1 MENKDIL
8 DEQASMDTPQPD
20 NLTTEPVDNDE
31 TVSVTAEETTES
43 ASAEGFVAET
53 DRIGSELA
61 ELKDKY
67 LRLYAD
73 FENFRRRTAK
83 EKLDLISNANEGVLK
98 ALIPVVDDFERAMQS
113 MENTEDVAALKE
125 GVSLIYTKFFKTLEG
140 KGLKPMI
147 SKGEPFDADL
157 HESVTQFPAPSPDLK
172 GKVIDEI
179 EKGYY
184 LNDKVIRFA
193 KVIVGS

>member
-1 MENKDIL
+1 M
-8 DEQASMDTPQPD
+8 DEQSTPDTQQPD
-20 NLTTEPVDNDE
+20 NLTTDE
-31 TVSVTAEETTES
+31 LNTEEAVTVNGGDPAEAVSATDKTT
-43 ASAEGFVAET
+43 
-53 DRIGSELA
+53 SELA

-83 EKLDLISNANEGVLK
+83 EKLDMINSANEGLLK
-98 ALIPVVDDFERAMQS
+98 SLIPVIDDFERAKQS
-113 MENTEDVAALKE
+113 MDSTDDITAVKE
-125 GVSLIYTKFFKTLEG
+125 GVDLIYTKFTKTLEA
-140 KGLKPMI
+140 KGLKPMV

-157 HESVTQFPAPSPDLK
+157 HESITQFPAPSPELK
-172 GKVIDEI
+172 GKVIDEV

-193 KVIVGS
+193 KVIVGN